1 MSWWEAGFTVL
12 GQKVLWTDLVGNAA
26 ALGTVALAIRKTIWT
41 WPVQLTGSVLLFVAS
56 ISAGLSGNALK
67 QVMFGALAVW
77 GWWKWSQGRTGDEL
91 PVRPATGRER
101 LALVGA
107 MAAGT
112 VLVAAFFEATGWSW
126 APLPD
131 AYIFVGSAVATYAQG
146 RALTDFWLVWVA
158 VDLVGVPLAFASG
171 LVVSGA
177 VYGVFLV
184 MVLVGHR
191 DWSRQYRAH
200 RGAEAR
206 SVPAATERTPVD
218 EPRAGAAGTT
228 GWTQRARRGEPVP
241 QGAPWAHGER
251 A

>member
-1 MSWWEAGFTVL
+1 MSWWEAGFEVL

-56 ISAGLSGNALK
+56 IGAGLSGNALK
-67 QVMFGALAVW
+67 QVMFGVLAAW
-77 GWWKWSQGRTGDEL
+77 GWWKWSRGRTGEDL

-101 LALVGA
+101 LALIGA

-112 VLVAAFFEATGWSW
+112 ALVAAFFEATGWSW

-146 RALTDFWLVWVA
+146 RALTDFWLVWIA

-184 MVLVGHR
+184 MVLVGYR
-191 DWSRQYRAH
+191 DWLRQYRAH
-200 RGAEAR
+200 RREDAGSARSAAERAPVNGPEAR
-206 SVPAATERTPVD
+206 G
-218 EPRAGAAGTT
+218 AGSARST
-228 GWTQRARRGEPVP
+228 RRGEPVP
-241 QGAPWAHGER
+241 QGAPRMSGEQ